1 MAARYGRRIRA
12 MRRGAAGTAVAALAV
27 AALSASQAP
36 GFAQAER
43 ARNAVPKP
51 PPGPQIDGGSPFYSA
66 LPPEDGSSG
75 LAVGGTSAPT
85 PTGGTGTGIDTGGT
99 GLPGTV
105 LDAYRRAQLAIATS
119 DQGCKLPWE
128 LLAAIGQVESGQADG
143 GAVDAKGT
151 TYKPILG
158 PVLNGAGFANISDT
172 DGGTYDG
179 DTVHDRAVGPMQ
191 FIPSTWASWGADGN
205 ADGVKDP
212 NNIYDAA
219 LAAGHYLCADNR
231 DLSVSADIDR
241 AILGYNH
248 SQEYLHTV
256 RAWFQHFKD
265 QGAVAVPDSGRTPGA
280 GAGPRT
286 SPPATGVPKPG
297 ASPSATATGTV
308 SPAPTTTGRPTPPTT
323 GPGTPTGTP
332 TGTASPSPTPTPT
345 GSGSPTPGCPTPTP
359 TPTPTGSASP
369 TPTPSGT
376 PTPTPTPTPTDGSC
390 PTPTPTTSPT
400 PSPTATDATTAAASP
415 SAAPSTSP
423 AAVAD

>member
-1 MAARYGRRIRA
+1 MAARYIRRIRA
-12 MRRGAAGTAVAALAV
+12 IRRGAAGTAVAALAV

-66 LPPEDGSSG
+66 LPPEDPSG

-85 PTGGTGTGIDTGGT
+85 PTGGTGAGVDTGGT

-119 DQGCKLPWE
+119 DAGCRLPWE
-128 LLAAIGQVESGQADG
+128 LLAAIGQVESGQAGG
-143 GAVDAKGT
+143 GAVDAQGT

-158 PVLNGAGFANISDT
+158 PVLDGVGFANISDS
-172 DGGTYDG
+172 DGGAYDG

-205 ADGVKDP
+205 ADGVKNP

-248 SQEYLHTV
+248 SQDYLHTV
-256 RAWFQHFKD
+256 RAWFQHFKE
-265 QGAVAVPDSGRTPGA
+265 QGAVAVPDSGRAPVTGPRSRPPATPGA
-280 GAGPRT
+280 
-286 SPPATGVPKPG
+286 KPG
-297 ASPSATATGTV
+297 TGPSPTVTGSPSPSPSATVPSA
-308 SPAPTTTGRPTPPTT
+308 PPTT
-323 GPGTPTGTP
+323 RPGTPTTTP
-332 TGTASPSPTPTPT
+332 SATSSPSPKPTPTPTPT
-345 GSGSPTPGCPTPTP
+345 GTPTPGCPTPTP
-359 TPTPTGSASP
+359 TPSGSASP
-369 TPTPSGT
+369 SPTPTG
-376 PTPTPTPTPTDGSC
+376 TPTPTPTPTDGSC
-390 PTPTPTTSPT
+390 PTPTPSTSPT
-400 PSPTATDATTAAASP
+400 PTPTTAAASP

-423 AAVAD
+423 APAAG

>member
-43 ARNAVPKP
+43 ARSAVPKP

-75 LAVGGTSAPT
+75 LAVGGTSGPT
-85 PTGGTGTGIDTGGT
+85 PTGGTGTSIDTGGT

-128 LLAAIGQVESGQADG
+128 LLAAIGQVESGQASG

-172 DGGTYDG
+172 DGGAYDG

-248 SQEYLHTV
+248 SQDYLHTV

-265 QGAVAVPDSGRTPGA
+265 QGAVAVPDSGRTPGT
-280 GAGPRT
+280 GTGPT
-286 SPPATGVPKPG
+286 TPPATTAPKPG
-297 ASPSATATGTV
+297 ARPSATATGSV

-359 TPTPTGSASP
+359 TPTGSASP
-369 TPTPSGT
+369 TPTPTGT
-376 PTPTPTPTPTDGSC
+376 PTPAPTPTPTDGSC

-400 PSPTATDATTAAASP
+400 PSPTATGATTAPASP

-423 AAVAD
+423 AAVAG